1 MNPKN
6 PPISRTLYISSSNEE
21 QERRRKKE
29 KREREKRIDNL
40 EGRMEL
46 LILNQPIDSK
56 RATTYEFVS
65 SITRPSSEGGK
76 SIPLLQLRNTRLH
89 SETIILRAM
98 VTRSICLK
106 KKNSGGTAV
115 TLATPFSKPPPPAVA
130 FHPIDLGYDEARQ
143 V

>member
-46 LILNQPIDSK
+46 QSLTSQLIRNERP
-56 RATTYEFVS
+56 RTS
-65 SITRPSSEGGK
+65 SCLRSLVPVQKAENRFLFSSFETRTFTLRDHNSSCDG
-76 SIPLLQLRNTRLH
+76 NTLD
-89 SETIILRAM
+89 LF
-98 VTRSICLK
+98 K

>member
-46 LILNQPIDSK
+46 QSLTSQFETSDHVRARVFDHSSQFRRRKIDS
-56 RATTYEFVS
+56 S
-65 SITRPSSEGGK
+65 SPASK
-76 SIPLLQLRNTRLH
+76 HALLH

-115 TLATPFSKPPPPAVA
+115 ILATPFSKPPPPAVA